1 MCIMTTK
8 ETYIS
13 KYYIDIDI
21 CAFKYKKMYKYF

>member
-21 CAFKYKKMYKYF
+21 CAFKYKKIYKYF